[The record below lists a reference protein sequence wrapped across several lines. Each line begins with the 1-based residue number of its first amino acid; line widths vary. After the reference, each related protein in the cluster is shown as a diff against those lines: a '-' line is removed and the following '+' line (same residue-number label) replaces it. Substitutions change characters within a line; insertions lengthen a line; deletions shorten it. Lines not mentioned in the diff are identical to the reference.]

1 MSLKNKTMHG
11 ILWVSISNILLKF
24 INFTITVI
32 LARLLEPSD
41 FGLVAI
47 ALIVVNFFEIFRD
60 LGIGPALI
68 HRKEDRGLAA
78 DTAFYIFPAV
88 ALIFYAVSYFIAP
101 AAAVFFREADL
112 EILIRVLSLT
122 FVIWSFGN
130 LPRTLLT
137 KDMEFKKLVI
147 PQLLPKVSYG
157 AVAIVMALQGYG
169 VWSLV
174 GGRLVLEIMS
184 VITIWKALDWRPS
197 LRFDKKIA
205 LELLSYG
212 KHVIIASI
220 IIFLISAVDVTFIG
234 RLLGSEELGY
244 YSIAFGISGLFTY
257 QVSMLISQV
266 MFPALSKMQDDI
278 DKMGLTYL
286 KTLKYLS
293 LVAFPAAFGIIA
305 VSWYF
310 IKVIYGDK
318 WLPAVAV
325 LQMLCIYGLNKAML
339 NTTLSLYLAAGKP
352 KIMTK
357 INLYQFA
364 AMLILIYPLTVRYGI
379 LGTGIAAVIPS
390 AMMVFLTF
398 HEAGKIIDRSFLTIV
413 KNIAPAAVGSLVM
426 VSLVLLLQ
434 QLIFHLSP
442 ALVLL
447 LSIGLGA
454 MSYLVFIWLTQKE
467 ELGEIGQ
474 LIGVNNLWR

>member
-11 ILWVSISNILLKF
+11 ILWVSLSNILLKF

-68 HRKEDRGLAA
+68 HRKEERGVAA

-157 AVAIVMALQGYG
+157 AVAIIMAFQGYG

-174 GGRLVLEIMS
+174 GGRLVLEVMS
-184 VITIWKALDWRPS
+184 VVTIWKALDWKPS
-197 LRFDKKIA
+197 LRFDTKIA

-212 KHVIIASI
+212 KHVITASI
-220 IIFLISAVDVTFIG
+220 IFFLLSVVDVTFIG
-234 RLLGSEELGY
+234 RLLGSRELGY
-244 YSIAFGISGLFTY
+244 YSIAFGIAGLFTF
-257 QVSMLISQV
+257 QVSMLLSQV
-266 MFPALSKMQDDI
+266 MFPAFSKMQGDM
-278 DKMGLTYL
+278 DKMGSVYI
-286 KTLKYLS
+286 KTLKYIS
-293 LVAFPAAFGIIA
+293 LIAFPAAFGIIA

-310 IKVIYGDK
+310 IKVVYGDK

-325 LQMLCIYGLNKAML
+325 LQVLCLYGLSKAL
-339 NTTLSLYLAAGKP
+339 LKTTESLYLATGKP
-352 KIMTK
+352 RIMTK
-357 INLYQFA
+357 INLCQFII
-364 AMLILIYPLTVRYGI
+364 MIILIYPLTVRYGI
-379 LGTGIAAVIPS
+379 VGTGIAAVIPS
-390 AMMVFLTF
+390 AMMVLLTF
-398 HEAGKIIDRSFLTIV
+398 HEAGKIIDRSFLAIA
-413 KNIAPAAVGSLVM
+413 KHIAPAVSGSLIM

-442 ALVLL
+442 ALVLM

-454 MSYLVFIWLTQKE
+454 VSYSVFIWLTQKE
-467 ELGEIGQ
+467 DIREIRL
-474 LIGVNNLWR
+474 LIDGGRGL

>member
-11 ILWVSISNILLKF
+11 ILWVSLSNILLKF

-68 HRKEDRGLAA
+68 HRKEERGVAA

-88 ALIFYAVSYFIAP
+88 ALIFYPVAYFIAP

-137 KDMEFKKLVI
+137 KDMEFRKLVI

-157 AVAIVMALQGYG
+157 AVATIMALQGYG

-174 GGRLVLEIMS
+174 GGRLVLEVMS
-184 VITIWKALDWRPS
+184 VITIWKALDWKPS
-197 LRFDKKIA
+197 LRFDTKIA

-212 KHVIIASI
+212 KHVLVASI
-220 IIFLISAVDVTFIG
+220 IFFLISIVDVTFIG
-234 RLLGSEELGY
+234 RLLGSNELGY
-244 YSIAFGISGLFTY
+244 YSIAFGLAGLFTF
-257 QVSMLISQV
+257 QVSMLLSQV
-266 MFPALSKMQDDI
+266 MFPAFSRLQDEM
-278 DKMGLTYL
+278 DKMGSAYL
-286 KTLKYLS
+286 KTLKYLAM
-293 LVAFPAAFGIIA
+293 LAFPAALGIITVA
-305 VSWYF
+305 WYF
-310 IKVIYGDK
+310 IKVVYGDK

-325 LQMLCIYGLNKAML
+325 LQVLCLYGLNRAFLK
-339 NTTLSLYLAAGKP
+339 TTGNLFMAAGKP
-352 KIMTK
+352 QIMTK
-357 INLYQFA
+357 IYFYQFII
-364 AMLILIYPLTVRYGI
+364 MLILIYPLTLKYGI
-379 LGTGIAAVIPS
+379 VGTGIAAVIPS
-390 AMMVFLTF
+390 VMMMLLTF
-398 HEAGKIIDRSFLTIV
+398 HEAGKIIDKSLMAIV
-413 KNIAPAAVGSLVM
+413 KHIAPAAAGSLIM

-434 QLIFHLSP
+434 QLISHLSP

-454 MSYLVFIWLTQKE
+454 VSYLMFIWLTQKK
-467 ELGEIGQ
+467 ELREIRQ
-474 LIGVNNLWR
+474 LIGANNLRR

>member
-1 MSLKNKTMHG
+1 M
-11 ILWVSISNILLKF
+11 LWVSISTTLLKF
-24 INFTITVI
+24 INFVISVI

-68 HRKEDRGLAA
+68 HRKEDRNAAA
-78 DTAFYIFPAV
+78 DTAFYIFPTV
-88 ALIFYAVSYFIAP
+88 AIIFYVVSYLIAP
-101 AAAVFFREADL
+101 AASDFFREEEL
-112 EILIRVLSLT
+112 GILIRVLSLT
-122 FVIWSFGN
+122 FVIWSFGS

-137 KDMEFKKLVI
+137 KDLEFKKLVI
-147 PQLLPKVSYG
+147 PQLLPKISYG

-184 VITIWKALDWRPS
+184 VITVWKALDWRPS
-197 LRFDKKIA
+197 LRFNRRIA
-205 LELLSYG
+205 LELLNYG
-212 KHVIIASI
+212 KHVITASI
-220 IIFLISAVDVTFIG
+220 IIFLISVVDVTFIG
-234 RLLGSEELGY
+234 RLLGTEKLGY

-257 QVSMLISQV
+257 QVSTLISQV

-278 DKMGLTYL
+278 DKIGSAYL

-293 LVAFPAAFGIIA
+293 LIAFPAAFGIIT

-310 IKVIYGDK
+310 IKVVYGDK

-325 LQMLCIYGLNKAML
+325 LQVLCLYGLNKAIL
-339 NTTLSLYLAAGKP
+339 KTTENLYLAAGKP
-352 KIMTK
+352 RIMTK
-357 INLYQFA
+357 INLYQFTV
-364 AMLILIYPLTVRYGI
+364 MLILIYPLTLRYGI

-390 AMMVFLTF
+390 TMMVLLTF
-398 HEAGKIIDRSFLTIV
+398 HEAGKIINRNFLTIA
-413 KNIAPAAVGSLVM
+413 KNIAPATAGSLIM
-426 VSLVLLLQ
+426 AALVLILQ
-434 QLIFHLSP
+434 QLTSHFSP
-442 ALVLL
+442 TLVLL

-454 MSYLVFIWLTQKE
+454 VSYIMFIWLTQKE
-467 ELGEIGQ
+467 ELDEIKQ
-474 LIGVNNLWR
+474 LIGI

>member
-1 MSLKNKTMHG
+1 MSLKSKTMRG
-11 ILWVSISNILLKF
+11 MLWVSISNILLKF
-24 INFTITVI
+24 INFTISVI

-68 HRKEDRGLAA
+68 HRKDDSNTAA
-78 DTAFYIFPAV
+78 DTAFYIFPTV
-88 ALIFYAVSYFIAP
+88 AIIFYVISYFIAP
-101 AAAVFFREADL
+101 AASGFFREEEL
-112 EILIRVLSLT
+112 GILIRVLSLT
-122 FVIWSFGN
+122 FVIWSFGS

-137 KDMEFKKLVI
+137 KDLEFKKLVI
-147 PQLLPKVSYG
+147 PQLLPKISYG
-157 AVAIVMALQGYG
+157 VVAIVMALQGYG

-174 GGRLVLEIMS
+174 GGRLVLEVMS
-184 VITIWKALDWRPS
+184 VITIWKAVDWRPS

-212 KHVIIASI
+212 KHVITASI
-220 IIFLISAVDVTFIG
+220 IIFLISVVDVTFIG
-234 RLLGSEELGY
+234 RLLGSGELGY

-257 QVSMLISQV
+257 QLSTLVSQV
-266 MFPALSKMQDDI
+266 MFPAFSKMQGDMN
-278 DKMGLTYL
+278 KMGTAYL

-293 LVAFPAAFGIIA
+293 LIAFPAALGIMS

-310 IKVIYGDK
+310 IKVVYGDK

-325 LQMLCIYGLNKAML
+325 LQVLCLYGLNKAML
-339 NTTLSLYLAAGKP
+339 KTTENLYLAAGKP

-357 INLYQFA
+357 INLYQFT
-364 AMLILIYPLTVRYGI
+364 AMLILIYPLTIRYGI

-413 KNIAPAAVGSLVM
+413 KNIVPAAVGSLIM
-426 VSLVLLLQ
+426 FSLVLTLQ
-434 QLIFHLSP
+434 QFVSHLSP
-442 ALVLL
+442 ALVLV

-454 MSYLVFIWLTQKE
+454 VSYSVFIWMTQKE
-467 ELGEIGQ
+467 DIREIRQ
-474 LIGVNNLWR
+474 LIGR